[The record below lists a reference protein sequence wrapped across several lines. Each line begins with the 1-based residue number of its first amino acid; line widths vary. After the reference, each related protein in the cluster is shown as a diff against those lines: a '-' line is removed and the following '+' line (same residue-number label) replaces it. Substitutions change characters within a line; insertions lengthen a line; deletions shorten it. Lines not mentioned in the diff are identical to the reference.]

1 MLVVNMNKHS
11 ITLCD
16 SIAKQNVPSDDELR
30 EWGCALDGCCRAWHA
45 TKDEEWCKQLEQQ
58 RLEEAKTAFKHCRTN
73 DKNSW
78 HLERTGTL
86 FPQQEDSH
94 NCGMFMMIAM
104 FCICKGKNPTDCIWS
119 LGSKNGKQKNEHW
132 MAIACSTAENNLNAF
147 QSDVECWRNTKQ

>member
-45 TKDEEWCKQLEQQ
+45 TKDEEWCKQLERK
-58 RLEEAKTAFKHCRTN
+58 RLKKAKMVFKQLNRTN
-73 DKNSW
+73 DKKSW
-78 HLERTGTL
+78 DLKRTGKL
-86 FPQQEDSH
+86 FPQQVDCD

-104 FCICKGKNPTDCIWS
+104 
-119 LGSKNGKQKNEHW
+119 QKFQQ
-132 MAIACSTAENNLNAF
+132 IAFGVWGAKMGN
-147 QSDVECWRNTKQ
+147 KK